1 MYYLKPYYM
10 DLENFD
16 DFDHVPDFDEKRLFR
31 GQEGEEWKNKE
42 LRATTRNL
50 YLKAK
55 EIYKLTHTLVDTFPE
70 GNQHG
75 EYIKGAMIG
84 YASIIPAK
92 IAGAAGGFYS
102 MQMEKAVIIRINM
115 VDLRNTLWTC
125 LTEEWCSE
133 EYVEMMRAEIEQF
146 RLLFVEWIKS
156 FDKTNDYPDEWHL
169 FNDPEGFPKEE

>member
-1 MYYLKPYYM
+1 
-10 DLENFD
+10 
-16 DFDHVPDFDEKRLFR
+16 
-31 GQEGEEWKNKE
+31 
-42 LRATTRNL
+42 
-50 YLKAK
+50 
-55 EIYKLTHTLVDTFPE
+55 
-70 GNQHG
+70 
-75 EYIKGAMIG
+75 MIG

-102 MQMEKAVIIRINM
+102 MQMEKAVIIRINI

-156 FDKTNDYPDEWHL
+156 FDKSNDYPDEWHL
-169 FNDPEGFPKEE
+169 FNDPDGFPKEE